1 MSVRDCVELERS
13 KLLIHAV
20 NSDEKL
26 LNAESEKMQ
35 LKTRLKQRN
44 KVQRKKERKKSWK
57 EKKLQGEFLRETKEL
72 KEETRWQLLKAG
84 VLKRET

>member
-1 MSVRDCVELERS
+1 M
-13 KLLIHAV
+13 IHAV

-44 KVQRKKERKKSWK
+44 KVQRKKERKK
-57 EKKLQGEFLRETKEL
+57 EELERKKITWGIP
-72 KEETRWQLLKAG
+72 
-84 VLKRET
+84 KRN